1 MDNIQTFDKEQLYQS
16 FQDLV
21 SNKLQS
27 TSFSEFS
34 KEVDK
39 LLTSLPDTNDKHIAL
54 FSFYGS
60 VNSILDFSFVKA
72 VKEKY
77 PDHKIHLFIDNNS
90 SLLWENCP
98 YIEETIPV
106 QIDNSNILTVLI
118 SAIELAKQYT
128 WNYKFD
134 LAFLPYNEINS
145 IFLAWII
152 GTQKIISIKES
163 VDDEFSSLIDE
174 KIEFTGTNELERR
187 FALIKEPVKLID
199 KLWFDFSAIDQSI
212 KDTVIVDIS
221 SLLPNQ
227 EYSIKNYAKILLS
240 LNKNVII
247 IGNNENALYLQSLLT
262 DNIYSLDTNLPKLN
276 KDRVNIASEK
286 TLTQFY
292 LISQASLFIG
302 NDNGLSHLAAL
313 YKVPTLVLLA
323 EAEEKQDEKAYSAYY
338 RYHDSIYGD
347 KYIALRPEYCAG
359 NCFAIKSYGGCS
371 YHMPHC
377 INEITIEQIEDA
389 LTKLNL

>member
-1 MDNIQTFDKEQLYQS
+1 MYGMWPGCYS
-16 FQDLV
+16 FKD
-21 SNKLQS
+21 
-27 TSFSEFS
+27 
-34 KEVDK
+34 EV
-39 LLTSLPDTNDKHIAL
+39 
-54 FSFYGS
+54 G
-60 VNSILDFSFVKA
+60 
-72 VKEKY
+72 
-77 PDHKIHLFIDNNS
+77 
-90 SLLWENCP
+90 
-98 YIEETIPV
+98 
-106 QIDNSNILTVLI
+106 
-118 SAIELAKQYT
+118 
-128 WNYKFD
+128 
-134 LAFLPYNEINS
+134 

-152 GTQKIISIKES
+152 GTQKIVSIKES
-163 VDDEFSSLIDE
+163 GSDDEFLSLIDE

-187 FALIKEPVKLID
+187 FALIKEPVKLIN

-338 RYHDSIYGD
+338 RYHSSSSSIYGD